1 MQPSSEDP
9 EGISRSNHTVG
20 STADGQP
27 AIRLSAASVIFERDD
42 KPFQALDNVDLDIRA
57 GSLVTLIG
65 PSGCGKSTLLRLLAD
80 IVQPSGGQV
89 EIFGTSPGDVR
100 RRREIGFCFQDATLL
115 PWRSVIDNVR
125 LPLDVG
131 RGRAPHSK
139 VSHAPAA
146 LLDLVGLGDWA
157 DARPSALSGGMRQRV
172 AIARALMSEPRLL
185 LMDEPFGALD
195 EITRDKLNDELLR
208 IWRETGITII
218 FVTHSLSEAVYLAE
232 DIVVMAAN
240 PGRIVERIDLRPIRK
255 DGALIRD
262 SPRFAELTG
271 RLRHLLSMAA
281 P

>member
-1 MQPSSEDP
+1 M
-9 EGISRSNHTVG
+9 
-20 STADGQP
+20 
-27 AIRLSAASVIFERDD
+27 
-42 KPFQALDNVDLDIRA
+42 
-57 GSLVTLIG
+57 
-65 PSGCGKSTLLRLLAD
+65 AD
-80 IVQPSGGQV
+80 IVQPSQGQV

-100 RRREIGFCFQDATLL
+100 RRRELGFCFQDATLL

-131 RGRAPHSK
+131 RGRGRAPPAGGSPT
-139 VSHAPAA
+139 PAA
-146 LLDLVGLGDWA
+146 LLHLVGLGDWA
-157 DARPSALSGGMRQRV
+157 DARPSTLSGGMRQRV

-208 IWRETGITII
+208 IWHETGITIV
-218 FVTHSLSEAVYLAE
+218 FVTHSLNEAVYLAE

-255 DGALIRD
+255 EGELIRD

-271 RLRHLLSMAA
+271 QLRCLLSKAA
-281 P
+281 C

>member
-1 MQPSSEDP
+1 MQPFSEDP
-9 EGISRSNHTVG
+9 EGISHTT
-20 STADGQP
+20 SPTADARP
-27 AIRLSAASVIFERDD
+27 AIRLTAASVVFERDD
-42 KPFQALDNVDLDIRA
+42 KPFQALDNIDLDIQA

-80 IVQPSGGQV
+80 IVQPSQGQV

-131 RGRAPHSK
+131 RGRDQAAGGAHTPE
-139 VSHAPAA
+139 A
-146 LLDLVGLGDWA
+146 LLHLVGLADWA

-208 IWRETGITII
+208 IWRETGITIV

-240 PGRIVERIDLRPIRK
+240 PGRIIERIDLRPVRK
-255 DGALIRD
+255 DGALERD

-271 RLRHLLSMAA
+271 RLRHLLSMAT